1 MGMNPI
7 QFLKR
12 RFGAILLLGVVGY
25 CVVYA
30 VAFVRLYSME
40 HPYKVASQWIFENL
54 PAGSKIAGPHWD
66 DKVPVG
72 IPGKDTAIYQM
83 NGKDSELPVYEK
95 DTPQMIEMIV
105 KRVAAADYLTF
116 ATPRAP
122 DSIPRI
128 PDEYPNTAALLRLLW
143 GEKIG
148 FTLAHTT
155 KNRPSFLGFT
165 FNDDLADESF
175 SVYDHPKVAVFK
187 NEQRLSAEQ
196 ILERIRTVERYEPL
210 PSMDEMLL
218 MDTGGWQPSARLW
231 DPAWSNYAAAVVLA
245 LILGGS
251 VWVLLGRVFKALPDG
266 GLGLSGLFGVVGAA
280 ALAWACGALRVVPLT
295 RAGGCFVVALLVVL
309 AAVKCM
315 LRESTQRRVS
325 EKLRR
330 HGLGALISVLI
341 GAVVVLIMR
350 TSDSALSGLGE
361 QVDAAYLSYLMRNQE
376 SMPWD
381 LLKPGQRLSI
391 AFADRFALGWLLKTA
406 GIPAQVAL
414 SASFIVLGGLC
425 AGALY
430 SLLVAIIGRVRPAI
444 VGVVIA
450 IIPVVY
456 LLHVARDVM
465 NKPFVAEWTG
475 IKTVDTAEL
484 AQWVRQRVPATP
496 MLVEACDQ
504 GEPLNIS
511 AALGLPRFDESAMVE
526 GGEDGE
532 GALCGLEDPDQA
544 YRRMMQLRLEFFV
557 TPIGSS
563 ATDAA
568 ARGRYERF
576 LGRPDL
582 FARVFEDQ
590 HVALFVPSFSRYYP
604 RTVPS

>member
-1 MGMNPI
+1 MNPI
-7 QFLKR
+7 QFVKR
-12 RFGAILLLGVVGY
+12 RCGAILLLGVVGY

-40 HPYKVASQWIFENL
+40 HPYKVASQWIFHNL
-54 PAGSKIAGPHWD
+54 PAGSTIASPHWD

-72 IPGKDTAIYQM
+72 IPGKDTAIYKM

-148 FTLAHTT
+148 FSLVHTT

-196 ILERIRTVERYEPL
+196 ILERIRNVDRYEPL
-210 PSMDEMLL
+210 PSMDDMLL
-218 MDTGGWQPSARLW
+218 MDVGGWQPTARLW
-231 DPAWSNYAAAVVLA
+231 DPAWSTYAAAVALA
-245 LILGGS
+245 LILGAS
-251 VWVLLGRVFKALPDG
+251 VWVLFGRFMKALPDG
-266 GLGLSGLFGVVGAA
+266 GLGLSGLFGLVMAA
-280 ALAWACGALRVVPLT
+280 GLAWGCGALHVVPLT
-295 RAGGCFVVALLVVL
+295 RAGGWFVVLLLVAI

-315 LRESTQRRVS
+315 LRESTQRRVA
-325 EKLRR
+325 KALRR

-361 QVDAAYLSYLMRNQE
+361 QVDSAYLSYLMRSQE
-376 SMPWD
+376 RLPWD
-381 LLKPGQRLSI
+381 LLKPGQRLPL
-391 AFADRFALGWLLKTA
+391 AFADRFVLGWLLKTA
-406 GIPAQVAL
+406 GTPTSVAL

-430 SLLVAIIGRVRPAI
+430 SLLVAVIGRVRPAL
-444 VGVVIA
+444 VGVMIA
-450 IIPVVY
+450 IIPAVY
-456 LLHVARDVM
+456 LLHVGRDVV
-465 NKPFVAEWTG
+465 NKPFVEEWAG
-475 IKTVDTAEL
+475 VKAADTAEL
-484 AQWVRQRVPATP
+484 AQWVRQRIPATP
-496 MLVEACDQ
+496 LLVEACDQ
-504 GEPLNIS
+504 GEALNIS
-511 AALGLPRFDESAMVE
+511 PALGLPRFIESGMP
-526 GGEDGE
+526 DGPSDM
-532 GALCGLEDPDQA
+532 GSLCGLEDPDQA
-544 YRRMMQLRLEFFV
+544 YRRMMQLRLELFV
-557 TPIGSS
+557 TPNGSS
-563 ATDAA
+563 ATNAT

-576 LGRPDL
+576 LSRPDL
-582 FARVFEDQ
+582 FAKVFEDQ
-590 HVALFVPSFSRYYP
+590 HVTLFVPSFSRFYP